1 MSIRHQVHPE
11 YPPVRP
17 PPEEY
22 YNRRQVLYEPEY
34 APVPRERVR
43 TYRELPPHRMPDYYN
58 NKYEE
63 EVPSGSNKTRKTKRE
78 VIVQRV
84 EERPARADEWS
95 DPWMRSKSPNA
106 RKGATAGRK
115 RSYSSGSS
123 YSSSRYFQYIFSMFT
138 VKCLFCSSSRSSTG
152 SSRSSYKS
160 RSRSPKHKRAANRG
174 HRNRHGVSPSVIVN
188 ERKAANERAALM
200 NPPAPRKKASSPSK

>member
-1 MSIRHQVHPE
+1 MKYTCKVFGFRFVSLRHQVHPE

-63 EVPSGSNKTRKTKRE
+63 EAAAAAASGSSKPRKTKRE

-84 EERPARADEWS
+84 EERPARGDEWS

-106 RKGATAGRK
+106 RKAATGRK

-123 YSSSRYFQYIFSMFT
+123 YSSSRYI
-138 VKCLFCSSSRSSTG
+138 
-152 SSRSSYKS
+152 
-160 RSRSPKHKRAANRG
+160 
-174 HRNRHGVSPSVIVN
+174 
-188 ERKAANERAALM
+188 
-200 NPPAPRKKASSPSK
+200 